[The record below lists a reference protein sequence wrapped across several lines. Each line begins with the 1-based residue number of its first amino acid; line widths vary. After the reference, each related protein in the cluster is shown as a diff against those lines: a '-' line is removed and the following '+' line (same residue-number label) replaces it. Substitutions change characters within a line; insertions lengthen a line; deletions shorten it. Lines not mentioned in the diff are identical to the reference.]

1 LSYSVTNFVTN
12 LLSIIWPQRANI
24 AALEKLDRL
33 SKKNYMKTRNDSFV
47 PKSSYELSELVECGY
62 GKLFGPGNAKLPVN
76 DMLMLDRIT
85 DINADG
91 GEYGRGQI
99 IAELD
104 INPDLWFFAC
114 HFPGDPV
121 MPGCLGLDALWQL
134 VGFFLGWRGYL
145 GKGRALG
152 ASEVKFTGEILP
164 HAKNVIYELSMSRI
178 IERKLVVG
186 IADGTVAV
194 DDEIIYTTKALKVGL
209 FTPEQSF

>member
-1 LSYSVTNFVTN
+1 
-12 LLSIIWPQRANI
+12 
-24 AALEKLDRL
+24 
-33 SKKNYMKTRNDSFV
+33 MKTRNDSFV
-47 PKSSYELSELVECGY
+47 PKSSYELSELVECSS
-62 GKLFGPGNAKLPVN
+62 GKLFGPGNAKLPV
-76 DMLMLDRIT
+76 DSMLMLDRIT
-85 DINADG
+85 EINADG

-104 INPDLWFFAC
+104 IKPDLWFFAC

-134 VGFFLGWRGYL
+134 VGFFLGWRGHL
-145 GKGRALG
+145 GKGRAMG
-152 ASEVKFTGEILP
+152 AGEVKFTGEILP
-164 HAKNVIYELSMSRI
+164 HAKKVIYELSMSRI